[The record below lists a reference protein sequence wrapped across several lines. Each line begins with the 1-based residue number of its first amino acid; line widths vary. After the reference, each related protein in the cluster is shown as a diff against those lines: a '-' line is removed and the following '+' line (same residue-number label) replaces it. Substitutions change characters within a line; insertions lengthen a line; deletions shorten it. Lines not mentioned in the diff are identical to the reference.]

1 MLHTTVISAPGKV
14 LIAGGYLV
22 LDPAYSGVVVST
34 SSRFYTALH
43 DEPSLKPNTIRVRS
57 PQFIDATWQYSA
69 VLEPSVLIEPFG
81 EKCVVQYRIIL
92 DRIFS
97 HLLISSS
104 KNKFV
109 HLALQHTLSLAVEIK
124 GVEAIR
130 DALSRALD
138 ITIVGDNDF
147 YSQRARVS
155 IQIS

>member
-1 MLHTTVISAPGKV
+1 MLRTTVISAPGKV

-34 SSRFYTALH
+34 SSRFYTALR

-92 DRIFS
+92 YCIFS
-97 HLLISSS
+97 HPLIVPAKMDLYTSHFNILFPS
-104 KNKFV
+104 
-109 HLALQHTLSLAVEIK
+109 
-124 GVEAIR
+124 
-130 DALSRALD
+130 LSR
-138 ITIVGDNDF
+138 
-147 YSQRARVS
+147 SRVS
-155 IQIS
+155 RRFARSFPGHSISRSSETMIFIRKVQE